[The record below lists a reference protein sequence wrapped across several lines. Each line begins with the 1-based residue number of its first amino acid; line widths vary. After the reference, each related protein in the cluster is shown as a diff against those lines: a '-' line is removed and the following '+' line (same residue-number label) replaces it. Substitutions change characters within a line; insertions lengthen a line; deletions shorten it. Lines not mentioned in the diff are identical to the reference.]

1 MSGSHTDSS
10 RRGSPAR
17 VAIVHETGARVEPL
31 AGVLT
36 RAGMIVTA
44 ELMPLARAAEVA
56 GQAPSAVVLVAD
68 LNRLESLAALRAVQ
82 RAAPLMPI
90 IAVACDETQVLA
102 RRALNAGAAA
112 FVSEALV
119 PRALAG
125 AVMAAIGGLVCVP
138 QRSRRLVARPTFS
151 HREREV
157 LQLMLA
163 GMTNREIAGRLH
175 LAESTTKGH
184 LVTAFSKLGVRSRK
198 EAAATLL
205 DPAEGLLAHALP
217 PPESAVAPDER
228 ARSYIP
234 RGARQRAMA
243 PAASSTSR

>member
-1 MSGSHTDSS
+1 VNGSHTDSS
-10 RRGSPAR
+10 LRGSPAHI
-17 VAIVHETGARVEPL
+17 AIVHETGARVEPL

-36 RAGMIVTA
+36 RAGMTVT

-56 GQAPSAVVLVAD
+56 GLAPSAVVLVAD
-68 LNRLESLAALRAVQ
+68 LDRLESLAALRAVQ
-82 RAAPLMPI
+82 RAAPVTPI
-90 IAVACDETQVLA
+90 VAVARDETQVLA

-112 FVSEALV
+112 FVSEALA
-119 PRALAG
+119 PRALVA
-125 AVMAAIGGLVCVP
+125 AVMAAIAGLVCVP

-163 GMTNREIAGRLH
+163 GMTNREIADRLH

-217 PPESAVAPDER
+217 PSEGAVAPDER
-228 ARSYIP
+228 ARSHIP
-234 RGARQRAMA
+234 GGARQRAMA
-243 PAASSTSR
+243 PAASSTFR